1 MPNLNNA
8 NGSNHS
14 ARLIFNPAAGRGSA
28 KQYLPDIQAALRAA
42 GIEPELK
49 PTSAPGD
56 AIAFARQ
63 AALDDVQLVLSV
75 GGDGTLQEV
84 ANGLVQADRG
94 EAVPTLGIVPVGT
107 GNDFLKTLGVPGQW
121 QAACERVARGQ
132 ARRIDVG
139 RINGRVF
146 VNNVGIGFDAQVG
159 IEAKKIQNLR
169 GTAVYVAALA
179 RTMMI
184 SYRTPKVTIQC
195 DDQTFNQTIT
205 MISIGNGRCSGGT
218 FWLTPNAIL
227 DDGCLDVCLIRGLSK
242 PDILAL
248 VPQVMKGTHITKES
262 SHTLRARKIVITSEE
277 PLPVHADG
285 EVLYTDAR
293 QMEIE
298 ILPGALNVL
307 A

>member
-1 MPNLNNA
+1 MA
-8 NGSNHS
+8 VTHTNGKSPS

-28 KQYLPDIQAALRAA
+28 KQYLPDIQNALRAA

-49 PTSAPGD
+49 PTTAPGD
-56 AIAFARQ
+56 ATAFARQ
-63 AALDDVQLVLSV
+63 AALDEVQLVLSV

-84 ANGLVQADRG
+84 ANGLVQANRG
-94 EAVPTLGIVPVGT
+94 DAVPTLGIIPVGT
-107 GNDFLKTLGVPGQW
+107 GNDFLKTLGVPGHW
-121 QAACERVARGQ
+121 QVACERIAQGK

-169 GTAVYVAALA
+169 GTAVYVMALA

-184 SYRTPKVTIQC
+184 SYRTPRVTVQC

-205 MISIGNGRCSGGT
+205 MISVGNGRCSGGT
-218 FWLTPNAIL
+218 FWLTPNAVL
-227 DDGCLDVCLIRGLSK
+227 DDGCLDVCLIEGLSK
-242 PDILAL
+242 PGILSL
-248 VPQVMKGTHITKES
+248 VPQVMKGTHIQKDS
-262 SHTLRARKIVITSEE
+262 SRTLRARKITVTSEE

-285 EVLYTDAR
+285 EVLYTEIK

-298 ILPGALNVL
+298 ILPRALNVL
-307 A
+307 S